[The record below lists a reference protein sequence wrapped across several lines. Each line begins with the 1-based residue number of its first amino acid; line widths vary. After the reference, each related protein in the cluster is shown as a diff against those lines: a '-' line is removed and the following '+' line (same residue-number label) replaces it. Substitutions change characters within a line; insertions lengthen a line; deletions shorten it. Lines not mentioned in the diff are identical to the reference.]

1 MKLPKNW
8 DEISLDAYSRLYPLI
23 KEKPKTALEQVN
35 LNYRRIMS
43 VMDCEV
49 EDVDMLTV
57 DEVTKFN
64 NLITSEMPTKI
75 YKRFKVNGYK
85 YEFNLDANTLNAGG
99 YASIMTDI
107 QDKPYNMIYKIMFN
121 IATPIKLTP
130 MGYKPYEFEKTEIHE
145 RMEEFKQMP
154 ISVAN
159 PIAFFFCSLSKAL
172 TEVTED
178 YLSNQMKKMQTSLDH
193 LKEDLQ
199 NTDG

>member
-1 MKLPKNW
+1 MKLPKSW
-8 DEISLDAYSRLYPLI
+8 DDISLDMYSRLYPLI
-23 KEKPKTALEQVN
+23 IEKPKTAKEQLN

-43 VMDCEV
+43 VVDCEM
-49 EDVDMLTV
+49 EDVDRLTV

-75 YKRFKVNGYK
+75 YKRFIINGYR

-99 YASIMTDI
+99 YASIMSDI
-107 QDKPYNMIYKIMFN
+107 QDKPYNILYKIMFN

-130 MGYKPYEFEKTEIHE
+130 LGYKPYEFEKTDIHK
-145 RMEEFKQMP
+145 RMEEFKDMP

-159 PIAFFFCSLSKAL
+159 PIAVFFCNLSKAL

-178 YLSNQMKKMQTSLDH
+178 YLSNQMKKMQTSLNH
-193 LKEDLQ
+193 LKEDLRD
-199 NTDG
+199 TDG

>member
-1 MKLPKNW
+1 MKLPKSW

-23 KEKPKTALEQVN
+23 IEKPKTALEQVN

-49 EDVDMLTV
+49 EDVDTLTV

-75 YKRFKVNGYK
+75 YKRFVVNGYK

-99 YASIMTDI
+99 YASIMSDI
-107 QDKPYNMIYKIMFN
+107 QDKPYNILYKIMFN

-130 MGYKPYEFEKTEIHE
+130 LGYKPYEFEKTDIHK
-145 RMEEFKQMP
+145 RMDEFKQMP

-159 PIAFFFCSLSKAL
+159 PIAVFFCNLSKAL
-172 TEVTED
+172 TGVTED

-199 NTDG
+199 DTDG